1 MPVIIDVDQDSIEL
15 SDDHDVRVGQLSS
28 MLTGLM
34 LNICDETDTNFCD
47 LAADLSRQLAGN
59 MLLNGHVKCATTMVK
74 EMNDVLKF
82 MVEKQQG
89 ETAH

>member
-28 MLTGLM
+28 MLVGLM
-34 LNICDETDTNFCD
+34 LNICDETDTNFCG